1 MAVYRLTPKAVAD
14 LEGLYEYTISHFG
27 LDRARN
33 SLGGLHQHFET
44 LVERPT
50 LGRTADLLAPRL
62 RRSEYR
68 SHVVFYRLDNAD
80 VRTVRV
86 LHERMDAS
94 RQFVSG
100 G

>member
-14 LEGLYEYTISHFG
+14 LEGIYEYTISHFG
-27 LDRARN
+27 LARARDYLE
-33 SLGGLHQHFET
+33 SLHQHFET

-68 SHVVFYRLDNAD
+68 SHVVFCRLDNAD